1 MKIALI
7 GSPESGKDDLF
18 FVLSEGKTSKI
29 KNELIGT
36 AIVKDERVEKLS
48 KAFNPKKTTYIQI
61 NFISPDF
68 TQSLPIEELRISDE
82 IVYVVKCYSSYEGE
96 NIDPLKTLSDIDL
109 SFKINDIEIIE
120 NYISKHKKEPDSEKE
135 VSILEKL
142 KTDIEENKFIKDT
155 EILKNSIIKGLGLIS
170 LKPKLIVLNIS
181 EDMISG
187 NPYYEKL
194 KKEFPNYE
202 FINISVE
209 LEKELLSLNEDERSE
224 LLKAYG
230 IAESGLNL
238 FVKSSY
244 KLLDLIT
251 FFTVGEDEVRA
262 WTLRKNS
269 TAFDAAGKI
278 HSDIQ
283 RGFIKAEV
291 INYEDFLKLNFSFKE
306 AKDKGLLRL
315 EGKDYIVQDGDIV
328 HIRFHV

>member
-1 MKIALI
+1 MKIAII
-7 GSPESGKDDLF
+7 GSPESGKNDLF
-18 FVLSEGKTSKI
+18 FILSEGRTSKI
-29 KNELIGT
+29 KSELIGT
-36 AIVKDERVEKLS
+36 AIVKDERVDKLS
-48 KAFNPKKTTYIQI
+48 SVFNPKKTTYIQL

-68 TQSLPIEELRISDE
+68 TQSLPIEELRTSDE
-82 IVYVVKCYSSYEGE
+82 IVYVIKCYSSYEGE
-96 NIDPLKTLSDIDL
+96 NIDPLKALSDIDL

-120 NYISKHKKEPDSEKE
+120 NYILKHKKEPDRGKE
-135 VSILEKL
+135 IAVLEKL
-142 KTDIEENKFIKDT
+142 KIDIEENKLIEDEEIFKD
-155 EILKNSIIKGLGLIS
+155 SIVKGLGLIS

-181 EDMISG
+181 EDMITL

-194 KKEFPNYE
+194 KNEFPNFE
-202 FINISVE
+202 FVNISVE
-209 LEKELLSLNEDERSE
+209 LEKELLSLNRSERKE

-238 FVKSSY
+238 FIKSSY

-291 INYEDFLKLNFSFKE
+291 INYEEFLKLNFSFKE
-306 AKDKGLLRL
+306 ARDRGLLRL